1 MNFESEINSSREFG
15 KNSKFKI
22 KYVLNKSYKFIYTLL
37 ILVLAGCSST
47 IEAPEESQIIGL
59 ATPINLEYG
68 ETEIVTADYFIAHS
82 LIDSVAAPEGL
93 QATLSSDKSSI
104 TLSGSMNAPLDV
116 MKVWADGFAYDFLLK
131 KSAKQEITLTYEPE
145 SGRVNSVKMKGEM
158 NNWNPNAAVFE
169 KTGDRWEFSML
180 VNEGVYQ
187 YVLVVDGE
195 EMPDPANPNTVS
207 NGMGGT
213 NSLLTVGDVEAEKP
227 SLATYDH
234 SGPSVYLKT
243 DFPENT
249 IVFWENYRLET
260 RFQDDFVSFE
270 LPANASHMGR
280 SHIRAWTFGD
290 NGKWSNDVLIPLNN
304 GQIINNTEQL
314 TRHDYEGWNMY
325 FVLIDRFKDGNPVN
339 TKKVDDPD
347 IHPKAN
353 YYGGDFAGI
362 TQKIQDGYFDEI
374 GVNTLWLS
382 PITQNPEGAYGLWD
396 KGGVTTKFSGYHGYW
411 PISSSKVDYRFGT
424 EDEFRELLDVAH
436 QNNMNVILD
445 YVANHV
451 HELHPVYQNHPD
463 WATDLYLPDGTLNTE
478 LWDEQRLTTW
488 FDTFMPTL
496 DFSKEEVIETMT
508 DSALYWVKEFDLD
521 GFRHDATKHI
531 QLEFWRTLTR
541 KIKDS
546 VTIPTGKR
554 VFQIGE
560 TYGSRELIA
569 SYINSGMLDSQF
581 DFSLYDAGLNTFG
594 QGNSFEGLQTQL
606 QESFNYY
613 GYHNLMGYISGN
625 HDKTRFITLT
635 SGEVAWDED
644 GKLAGWTREIEDPQ
658 AFAYDRLSMFH
669 AFNQTIPGIP
679 VTYQGDEYGQPGA
692 NDPDNRRWME
702 FEESELTANEIQ
714 NRNIYKK
721 LTELRKSKM
730 PLLYGDF
737 RFQIT
742 TENTLAYSR
751 AYFEDQAI
759 VVFNKSAQT
768 EEIEMELRDEFDYQN
783 LKAHFGNV
791 FRVEN
796 GRLYVTLPSNKFEI
810 LTL

>member
-1 MNFESEINSSREFG
+1 MLT
-15 KNSKFKI
+15 KTI
-22 KYVLNKSYKFIYTLL
+22 KSVITV
-37 ILVLAGCSST
+37 LVLVLTGCSSY
-47 IEAPEESQIIGL
+47 IEAPEESQVIGL
-59 ATPINLEYG
+59 ATPVTLEYG
-68 ETEIVTADYFIAHS
+68 ETEIITADYFISHS
-82 LIDSVAAPEGL
+82 LIDSVIAPEGL
-93 QATLSSDKSSI
+93 QAQLAEDKSTI
-104 TLSGSMNAPLDV
+104 TLTGNLEAPLDLLHI
-116 MKVWADGFAYDFLLK
+116 WAEGFSYDLLVK
-131 KSAKQEITLTYEPE
+131 KSVKKEVTICYEPDSE
-145 SGRVNSVKMKGEM
+145 VSSVKLKGEM
-158 NNWNPNAAVFE
+158 NNWNPNAAILE
-169 KTGDRWEFSML
+169 KNGDVWETTML

-187 YVLVVDGE
+187 YVLVVDGVE
-195 EMPDPANPNTVS
+195 IPDPANPNTVS

-213 NSLLTVGDVEAEKP
+213 NSVLTVGDIEAEKP
-227 SLATYDH
+227 SLVTYDY

-249 IVFWENYRLET
+249 IVLWNNFELET
-260 RFQDDFVSFE
+260 QHQDKFVSFE
-270 LPANASHMGR
+270 LPANASFMER
-280 SHIRAWTFGD
+280 SHIRAWTYAE
-290 NGKWSNDVLIPLNN
+290 NGKLSNDVLIPLHN
-304 GQIINNTEQL
+304 GQILSNPDRLN
-314 TRHDYEGWNMY
+314 RHDYHTWNMY
-325 FVLIDRFKDGNPVN
+325 FVLIDRFKDGNPSN

-347 IHPKAN
+347 IHPKSN

-362 TQKIQDGYFDEI
+362 TQKIQDGYFEEM

-382 PITQNPEGAYGLWD
+382 PITLNPEGAYGLWD

-411 PISSSKVDYRFGT
+411 PISSSKLDYRFGT
-424 EDEFRELLDVAH
+424 EEEFRELLDVAH
-436 QNNMNVILD
+436 QNEMSVILD

-451 HELHPVYQNHPD
+451 HEEHLVYQNNPD

-478 LWDEQRLTTW
+478 KWDEYRLTTW

-496 DFSKEEVIETMT
+496 DFSRPEVIETMT

-581 DFSLYDAGLNTFG
+581 DFNMYDTGLNTFG
-594 QGNSFEGLQTQL
+594 QGNSFEGFKTQL

-644 GKLAGWTREIEDPQ
+644 GKLAGWTREIEYPQ

-702 FEESELTANEIQ
+702 FDESELTENEIS

-721 LTELRKSKM
+721 LTDLRTSEL

-737 RFQIT
+737 KFHT
-742 TENTLAYSR
+742 VTENTLSYSR
-751 AYFEDQAI
+751 AYFENQVI
-759 VVFNKSAQT
+759 TVFNKSAQT
-768 EEIEMELRDEFDYQN
+768 EEIEVELREEFDYTN
-783 LKAHFGNV
+783 LEAHFGND

>member
-1 MNFESEINSSREFG
+1 MRNRILKAIWVFLVVFAVGCTSR
-15 KNSKFKI
+15 
-22 KYVLNKSYKFIYTLL
+22 
-37 ILVLAGCSST
+37 
-47 IEAPEESQIIGL
+47 IEAPENSQIIGL
-59 ATPINLEYG
+59 ASPINLEFG
-68 ETEIVTADYFIAHS
+68 GTNIVTADYFIKPS
-82 LIDSVAAPEGL
+82 LIDSVSAPQGIE
-93 QATLSSDKSSI
+93 TKLSQDKEEVI
-104 TLSGSMNAPLDV
+104 LSGSLSIPLDV
-116 MKVWADGFAYDFLLK
+116 VTFWIDGFGYDILLK
-131 KSAKQEITLTYEPE
+131 KSNKQEVTITFDPE
-145 SGRVNSVKMKGEM
+145 GKSYSSVQMKGEM
-158 NNWNPNAAVFE
+158 NNWNPAAAPFTQE
-169 KTGDRWEFSML
+169 GEIWKTRML

-187 YVLVVDGE
+187 YVLVLDGVE
-195 EMPDPANPNTVS
+195 TPDPANPNTVS

-213 NSLLTVGDVEAEKP
+213 NSVLTVGNVDAEKP
-227 SLATYDH
+227 VLETMDH
-234 SGPSVYLKT
+234 SDPMVYLST
-243 DFPENT
+243 GAPENT
-249 IVFWENYRLET
+249 IVFWENYQLET
-260 RFQDDFVSFE
+260 EFNDNVLRFE
-270 LPANASHMGR
+270 IPANANAMDR
-280 SHIRAWTFGD
+280 SHLRAWTYKDGQL
-290 NGKWSNDVLIPLNN
+290 SNDVLIPLQN
-304 GQIINNTEQL
+304 GKVITDTEQL
-314 TRHDYEGWNMY
+314 TRHDNHNWNMY
-325 FVLIDRFKDGNPVN
+325 FVLIDRFKEGNPAN

-362 TQKIQDGYFDEI
+362 TETIESGYFDEI

-396 KGGVTTKFSGYHGYW
+396 KGGVTTTFSGYHGYW
-411 PISSSKVDYRFGT
+411 PVSSSKVDYRFGT
-424 EDEFRELLDVAH
+424 EEEFRELLDVAH
-436 QNNMNVILD
+436 ENEMNVILD

-451 HELHPVYQNHPD
+451 HELHPVYQRNKD
-463 WATDLYLPDGTLNTE
+463 WATNLYLPDGSLNTE

-488 FDTFMPTL
+488 FDTFMPSL
-496 DFSKEEVIETMT
+496 DFSEEEVIETMT
-508 DSALYWVKEFDLD
+508 DSALFWVKEYDLD

-546 VTIPTGKR
+546 VTVPTGKK

-569 SYINSGMLDSQF
+569 SYINSGMLEAQF
-581 DFSLYDAGLNTFG
+581 DFNMYDAGLNTFG

-635 SGEVAWDED
+635 SGEVSWSED

-658 AFAYDRLSMFH
+658 AFAYERLSMFH

-702 FEESELTANEIQ
+702 FEEDQLSALELK
-714 NRNIYKK
+714 NRSTYQK
-721 LTELRKSKM
+721 LTELRNSEM
-730 PLLYGDF
+730 ALTYGDF
-737 RFQIT
+737 QFHTT

-751 AYFEDQAI
+751 AYFGNQVIAL
-759 VVFNKSAQT
+759 FNKSDQN
-768 EEIEMELRDEFDYQN
+768 EVLEITLREGFNYDQLIAEFGHDFSIEGET
-783 LKAHFGNV
+783 LT
-791 FRVEN
+791 
-796 GRLYVTLPSNKFEI
+796 LTLPANSFEI

>member
-1 MNFESEINSSREFG
+1 M
-15 KNSKFKI
+15 
-22 KYVLNKSYKFIYTLL
+22 LNRAFKFILVVL
-37 ILVLAGCSST
+37 ALVLTGCSSS
-47 IEAPEESQIIGL
+47 IEAPDDSQIVGL
-59 ATPINLEYG
+59 ATPITLEFD
-68 ETEIVTADYFIAHS
+68 ETEIITADYFIAPS
-82 LIDSVAAPEGL
+82 NIDSVAPPAGL
-93 QATLSSDKSSI
+93 EASLSTDKSTI
-104 TLSGSMNAPLDV
+104 ELSGTLEKPLAV
-116 MKVWADGFAYDFLLK
+116 LKIWAEGFGYDFLLK
-131 KSAKQEITLTYEPE
+131 RSSQQEITLTYTPGDRNV
-145 SGRVNSVKMKGEM
+145 SSVKMKGEM
-158 NNWNPNAAVFE
+158 NNWNANATVFE
-169 KTGDRWEFSML
+169 QNGDIWEATML

-187 YVLVVDGE
+187 YVLVVDGQ
-195 EMPDPANPNTVS
+195 EMPDPDNPNTVS

-213 NSLLTVGDVEAEKP
+213 NSVLTVGEADAEKP
-227 SLATYDH
+227 TLETYDH
-234 SGPSVYLKT
+234 SGPAVFLKT
-243 DFPENT
+243 EFPENT
-249 IVFWENYRLET
+249 IIFWENYELET
-260 RFQDDFVSFE
+260 RHEENFVSFE
-270 LPANASHMGR
+270 LPANASHMQR
-280 SHIRAWTFGD
+280 SNIRAWTFGE
-290 NGKWSNDVLIPLNN
+290 NGKLSNDVLIPLQN
-304 GQIINNTEQL
+304 GQIVDDSGEL
-314 TRHDYEGWNMY
+314 TRHDYQNWNMY
-325 FVLIDRFKDGNPVN
+325 FVLIDRFKDGNPAN

-362 TQKIQDGYFDEI
+362 TQKIQDGYFEEM

-382 PITQNPEGAYGLWD
+382 PITQNPETAYGLWD

-411 PISSSKVDYRFGT
+411 PVSSSKLDHRFGT
-424 EDEFRELLDVAH
+424 EEEFRKLLDVAH
-436 QNNMNVILD
+436 ENNMSVILD

-451 HELHPVYQNHPD
+451 HEDHPAYQNNPD
-463 WATDLYLPDGTLNTE
+463 WATDLYLPDGSLNTE

-531 QLEFWRTLTR
+531 QLDFWRTLTR

-554 VFQIGE
+554 VFQVGE

-581 DFSLYDAGLNTFG
+581 DFNMYDAGLNTFG

-679 VTYQGDEYGQPGA
+679 VTYMGDEYGQPGA

-714 NRNIYKK
+714 NRNIYRK
-721 LTELRKSKM
+721 LTELRRSEM

-737 RFQIT
+737 QFHTT
-742 TENTLAYSR
+742 TENTLVYSR
-751 AYFEDQAI
+751 SYFEYQAI
-759 VVFNKSAQT
+759 VVFNKSGQT
-768 EEIEMELRDEFDYQN
+768 EEIEIELREEFDYST
-783 LKAHFGNV
+783 LEAHFGNE
-791 FRVEN
+791 FRVAD
-796 GRLYVTLPSNKFEI
+796 GRLFVTLPSNKFEI

>member
-1 MNFESEINSSREFG
+1 MDVLKKSF
-15 KNSKFKI
+15 KF
-22 KYVLNKSYKFIYTLL
+22 VLVVAV
-37 ILVLAGCSST
+37 LVATGCNST
-47 IEAPEESQIIGL
+47 IQAPEKSEIIGL
-59 ATPINLEYG
+59 ATPINLEFG
-68 ETEIVTADYFIAHS
+68 DTEVVTADYFIDSS
-82 LIDSVAAPEGL
+82 LIDSVSSPDEISH
-93 QATLSSDKSSI
+93 QLSSDKSTI
-104 TLSGSMNAPLDV
+104 TLSGSLKKPLDV
-116 MKVWADGFAYDFLLK
+116 LKIWANGYSYDFLLK
-131 KSAKQEITLTYEPE
+131 KSNKQEITLTFDPGNRKI
-145 SGRVNSVKMKGEM
+145 SSVQMKGEM
-158 NNWNPNAAVFE
+158 NNWNPNAVEFE
-169 KTGDRWEFSML
+169 KKEGIWEATML

-187 YVLVVDGE
+187 YVYVIDGK
-195 EMPDPANPNTVS
+195 EMPDPDNPITIS

-213 NSLLTVGDVEAEKP
+213 NSVLIVGNVEADKP
-227 SLATYDH
+227 SLQTYDYN
-234 SGPSVYLKT
+234 SPIVYFQT
-243 DFPENT
+243 EFPENT
-249 IVFWENYRLET
+249 IVFWENYQLET
-260 RFQDDFVSFE
+260 RFKDQFISFE
-270 LPANASHMGR
+270 IPANALNKDR
-280 SHIRAWTFGD
+280 SHIRAWTFTD
-290 NGKWSNDVLIPLNN
+290 NGKLSNDVLIPLSS
-304 GQIINNTEQL
+304 GEVIKDTKAL
-314 TRHDYEGWNMY
+314 TRHDYHSWNMY
-325 FVLIDRFKDGNPVN
+325 FVLIDRFNDGNPAN
-339 TKKVDDPD
+339 TKKVNDPD

-362 TQKIQDGYFDEI
+362 TQKIQDGYFEDI

-424 EDEFRELLDVAH
+424 EEEFRELLDVAH
-436 QNNMNVILD
+436 ENNMSVILD

-451 HELHPVYQNHPD
+451 HEEHPVYQNNKD

-496 DFSKEEVIETMT
+496 DFSKSEVIKTMT
-508 DSALYWVKEFDLD
+508 DSALFWVNEFELD

-546 VTIPTGKR
+546 VTIPTGKK

-569 SYINSGMLDSQF
+569 SYINSGMLESQF
-581 DFSLYDAGLNTFG
+581 DFNIYDAGLNTFG
-594 QGNSFEGLQTQL
+594 QGNSFENLQTQL

-625 HDKTRFITLT
+625 HDKSRFITLT
-635 SGEVAWDED
+635 SGEVKWDED
-644 GKLAGWTREIEDPQ
+644 GKLAGWTRTIEDPQ

-702 FEESELTANEIQ
+702 FEESELSEPE
-714 NRNIYKK
+714 NRNRNVFTK
-721 LTELRKSKM
+721 LTELRKTEM

-737 RFQIT
+737 QFHT
-742 TENTLAYSR
+742 VTENTLAYSR
-751 AYFEDQAI
+751 AYFEDQVI
-759 VVFNKSAQT
+759 VVFNKAGQT
-768 EEIEMELRDEFDYQN
+768 EDIEIELRDDFDYGN
-783 LKAHFGNV
+783 LVAQFGND

-796 GRLYVTLPSNKFEI
+796 GNLYVTLPANQFEI

>member
-1 MNFESEINSSREFG
+1 M
-15 KNSKFKI
+15 
-22 KYVLNKSYKFIYTLL
+22 LL
-37 ILVLAGCSST
+37 AFTVTILAGCSGS
-47 IEAPEESQIIGL
+47 IDAPEKSQIIGL
-59 ATPINLEYG
+59 ASPISLDFG
-68 ETEIVTADYFIAHS
+68 ETTIITSDFFIEPS
-82 LIDSVAAPEGL
+82 LIDSVVAPQGVTADLSQDREEVVFAG
-93 QATLSSDKSSI
+93 TLSEPI
-104 TLSGSMNAPLDV
+104 NILEFWV
-116 MKVWADGFAYDFLLK
+116 DGYGYDILLK
-131 KSAKQEITLTYEPE
+131 KSNKQEVTITFDPQGKEYETV
-145 SGRVNSVKMKGEM
+145 RLKGEM
-158 NNWNPNAAVFE
+158 NNWNPSA
-169 KTGDRWEFSML
+169 TSFSKEGNVWTTTML

-187 YVLVVDGE
+187 YLLVLDGNE
-195 EMPDPANPNTVS
+195 TTDPSNPNTVS

-213 NSLLTVGDVEAEKP
+213 NSVLAVGNVDAEKP
-227 SLATYDH
+227 TLETYDH
-234 SGPSVYLKT
+234 AGPSLYLKT
-243 DFPENT
+243 EAPENT
-249 IVFWENYRLET
+249 IVFWENYQLET
-260 RFQDDFVSFE
+260 RFDKNILSVE
-270 LPANASHMGR
+270 IPANAKKMRR
-280 SHIRAWTFGD
+280 SHIRAWTFE
-290 NGKWSNDVLIPLNN
+290 NGQLSNDVLIPLAN
-304 GQIINNTEQL
+304 GSVITNTNEL
-314 TRHDYEGWNMY
+314 TRQDNHNWNMY
-325 FVLIDRFKDGNPVN
+325 FVLIDRFNDGNPAN
-339 TKKVDDPD
+339 TEKIDDPQ

-362 TQKIQDGYFDEI
+362 TETIKSGYFEDI

-382 PITQNPEGAYGLWD
+382 PITQNPEDAYGLWD
-396 KGGVTTKFSGYHGYW
+396 KGGVTTTFSGYHGYW
-411 PISSSKVDYRFGT
+411 PVSSSRLDHRFGT
-424 EDEFRELLDVAH
+424 EEEFRELLDVAH
-436 QNNMNVILD
+436 ANGMNVILD

-451 HELHPVYQNHPD
+451 HEDHPVYQNNKE

-508 DSALYWVKEFDLD
+508 DSALFWVKEYELD

-546 VTIPTGKR
+546 VTIPTGKQI
-554 VFQIGE
+554 FQIGE

-569 SYINSGMLDSQF
+569 SYINSGMLDAQF
-581 DFSLYDAGLNTFG
+581 DFNMYDAGLNTFG
-594 QGNSFEGLQTQL
+594 QGTSFEGLETQL

-635 SGEVAWDED
+635 SGEVSWSED

-702 FEESELTANEIQ
+702 FQGDALSTL
-714 NRNIYKK
+714 
-721 LTELRKSKM
+721 ELRNRSIYSTLTGLRNSEM
-730 PLLYGDF
+730 ALTYGDF
-737 RFQIT
+737 IFHTT

-751 AYFEDQAI
+751 AYFEQQVI
-759 VVFNKSAQT
+759 VAFNKSDQVKEVAIT
-768 EEIEMELRDEFDYQN
+768 LRDQFDYSQME
-783 LKAHFGNV
+783 AQFGND
-791 FRVEN
+791 FTIEN
-796 GRLYVTLPSNKFEI
+796 GILTITLPSNSFEI

>member
-1 MNFESEINSSREFG
+1 VS
-15 KNSKFKI
+15 
-22 KYVLNKSYKFIYTLL
+22 NKALKFIS
-37 ILVLAGCSST
+37 IALALMLTGCSSS
-47 IEAPEESQIIGL
+47 IEAPEDSQIVGL
-59 ATPINLEYG
+59 ATPITLEFE
-68 ETEIVTADYFIAHS
+68 ETEIISADYFIAPS
-82 LIDSVAAPEGL
+82 RIDSVTAPAGL
-93 QATLSSDKSSI
+93 QASLSPDKEII
-104 TLSGSMNAPLDV
+104 TLSGSLQSPLDV
-116 MKVWADGFAYDFLLK
+116 LNIWAGGYAYDFLLK
-131 KSAKQEITLTYEPE
+131 RSSKQEITMTFEQG
-145 SGRVNSVKMKGEM
+145 SGSVNSVKMKGEM
-158 NNWNPNAAVFE
+158 NNWNPNATVFE
-169 KTGDRWEFSML
+169 KNGDIWEATML

-187 YVLVVDGE
+187 YVLVIDGQ
-195 EMPDPANPNTVS
+195 EMPDPDNPNTVS

-213 NSLLTVGDVEAEKP
+213 NSVLTVGDADAEKP
-227 SLATYDH
+227 ALVTYDH
-234 SGPSVYLKT
+234 SGPTVFLKT
-243 DFPENT
+243 EFPENT
-249 IVFWENYRLET
+249 IVFWENYELET
-260 RFQDDFVSFE
+260 RQEENFVSFE
-270 LPANASHMGR
+270 LPANASYMQR
-280 SHIRAWTFGD
+280 SHVRAWTFGD
-290 NGKWSNDVLIPLNN
+290 NGKLSNDVLIPLQN
-304 GQIINNTEQL
+304 GQIVERSEQL
-314 TRHDYEGWNMY
+314 TRHDYHNWNMY
-325 FVLIDRFKDGNPVN
+325 FVLIDRFRDGNPAN
-339 TKKVDDPD
+339 TQKVDDPD

-362 TQKIQDGYFDEI
+362 TQKIQDGYFEDI

-382 PITQNPEGAYGLWD
+382 PITQNPETAYGLWD

-411 PISSSKVDYRFGT
+411 PVSSSKLDHRFGT
-424 EDEFRELLDVAH
+424 EEEFRKLLDIAH
-436 QNNMNVILD
+436 ENNMSVILD

-451 HELHPVYQNHPD
+451 HEDHPVYQNNPD
-463 WATDLYLPDGTLNTE
+463 WATDLYLPDGTMNTE

-496 DFSKEEVIETMT
+496 DFSREEVIETMT

-560 TYGSRELIA
+560 TYGSRELVA

-581 DFSLYDAGLNTFG
+581 DFSMYDAGLNTFG
-594 QGNSFEGLQTQL
+594 QGNSFEGLHIQL

-679 VTYQGDEYGQPGA
+679 VTYMGDEYGQPGA

-702 FEESELTANEIQ
+702 FEESELTGNEIQ
-714 NRNIYKK
+714 NRNIYRK
-721 LTELRKSKM
+721 LTELRRSEM

-737 RFQIT
+737 QFHTT

-751 AYFEDQAI
+751 SYFEDQAI
-759 VVFNKSAQT
+759 VVFNKSGQT
-768 EEIEMELRDEFDYQN
+768 EEIEIDLREEFDYVDLEAQ
-783 LKAHFGNV
+783 FGNE

-796 GRLYVTLPSNKFEI
+796 GSLYVTLPSNKFEI